1 MRTWLLAV
9 VLLCAGP
16 SFAQTQPPVPVHDPA
31 ADDAAARFDRM
42 SDQEKEALRERL
54 REYKAL
60 PLDEQFRIQA
70 NLARWRALPP
80 EEKARVRQNFEAF
93 QRLDPEERQ
102 RLLHQWREFQ

>member
-70 NLARWRALPP
+70 NPERRKQMMENLRQWRKMTR
-80 EEKARVRQNFEAF
+80 E
-93 QRLDPEERQ
+93 QREQMRQ
-102 RLLHQWREFQ
+102 RLREMRERRPR